1 VELGLI
7 RSLMDKEFYDEH
19 RGDKCPDKLF
29 SKDVQKVKRH
39 IDQMMQQYRRSVNP
53 QEVEASFIASNPTL
67 TTAQKQSY
75 LALFHQI
82 NSEKLIGAD
91 VASDVLS
98 RLFQQSVG
106 AEIAELGFDYVNGDT
121 ATLEPLRE
129 LLTRYN
135 DDFTPNLNLEW
146 ENIDIEA
153 LIQSHAEESKW
164 GFNLPTLAREVSG
177 VNSGHLILVGARPN
191 TGKTS
196 FHASMIASPGGFAHQ
211 GAKCIVLC
219 NEEKA
224 KRVAERYFSCA
235 TGMSSPEA
243 KQSSGAWA
251 RANQLYAPVRDNIWL
266 YDSSG
271 KNMAWVE
278 SVAKTYRPDILVLD
292 MGDKFATM
300 SGHARQDEA
309 LKANAIYAREIG
321 KQYGCAVF
329 YMSQLSAEA
338 EGRVTLNQSMME
350 GSKTGK
356 AAEAD
361 LMILIGANPMVE
373 GQTTQDTQ
381 RHLNIAKNKL
391 TGWHGKLVCNI
402 EPLHG
407 RYVV

>member
-1 VELGLI
+1 MELGLI
-7 RSLMDKEFYDEH
+7 RSLMDKDFYDEH

-53 QEVEASFIASNPTL
+53 KEVEASFIASNPTL
-67 TTAQKQSY
+67 TTAQKQAY

-82 NSEKLIGAD
+82 NSEKQIGTD

-106 AEIAELGFDYVNGDT
+106 AEIAELGFDYVNGDQ

-135 DDFTPNLNLEW
+135 DDFTPNLNLDW
-146 ENIDIEA
+146 EPIDIDS
-153 LIQSHAEESKW
+153 LIKNNQDQSKW
-164 GFNLPTLAREVSG
+164 GFNLSTLAREVPG

-196 FHASMIASPGGFAHQ
+196 FHASMIAGPGGFAHQ
-211 GAKCIVLC
+211 GARCVVLC

-224 KRVAERYFSCA
+224 GRVAERYLTAA
-235 TGMSSPEA
+235 TGMTMQEIPKNWEKA
-243 KQSSGAWA
+243 E
-251 RANQLYAPVRDNIWL
+251 QLYAPVRNNIWL

-278 SVAKTYRPDILVLD
+278 SVAKSYRPDILVLD

-309 LKANAIYAREIG
+309 LKANTIYAREIG
-321 KQYGCAVF
+321 KQYDCAVF

-338 EGRVTLNQSMME
+338 EGKTTPNQSMLE

-361 LMILIGANPMVE
+361 LMVLIGMAAHVE
-373 GQTTQDTQ
+373 GQQQQDNQ
-381 RHLNIAKNKL
+381 RHWNIAKNKL
-391 TGWHGKLVCNI
+391 TGWHGKVVCNI
-402 EPLHG
+402 EPLTG

>member
-1 VELGLI
+1 MELGLI

-39 IDQMMQQYRRSVNP
+39 VDQMMEQYRRTLKP
-53 QEVEASFIASNPTL
+53 EEVEASFLSSNPTL
-67 TTAQKQSY
+67 TTAQKQSFV
-75 LALFHQI
+75 ALFHQI
-82 NSEKLIGAD
+82 HRQASLGDD
-91 VASDVLS
+91 VASDVLAK
-98 RLFQQSVG
+98 LFQQSVG
-106 AEIAELGFDYVNGDT
+106 AEIAELGFDYVNGDQ

-146 ENIDIEA
+146 EDIDIQS
-153 LIQSHAEESKW
+153 LIDAHKDESKW
-164 GFNLPTLAREVSG
+164 SFNLPSLARQVPG
-177 VNSGHLILVGARPN
+177 VNAGHLIMIGARPN

-196 FHASMIASPGGFAHQ
+196 FHASMIAGPGGFAEQ
-211 GAKCIVLC
+211 GAKCIVLL

-224 KRVAERYFSCA
+224 KRVAERYLTAS
-235 TGMSSPEA
+235 TGMVIDEIERDQQKA
-243 KQSSGAWA
+243 WQS
-251 RANQLYAPVRDNIWL
+251 YAPVKKNIWL
-266 YDSSG
+266 YDSSN

-292 MGDKFATM
+292 MGDKFASM
-300 SGHARQDEA
+300 GGHSRQDEV
-309 LKANAIYAREIG
+309 LKANAIYARQIAKE
-321 KQYGCAVF
+321 YDCAVF

-338 EGRVTLNQSMME
+338 EGRTTLNQSMME

-361 LMILIGANPMVE
+361 LMVLIGAASQVE
-373 GQTTQDTQ
+373 GQTEQDLQ

-391 TGWHGKLVCNI
+391 TGWHGKIVCNI
-402 EPLHG
+402 EPIYG